1 MRVDGPDDAGVLA
14 QFLGMRGA
22 AVLREVGGRAEDD
35 APQGAEPPSLQA
47 GVGQVADAH
56 DEVEAFVGQV
66 GEGVGELQ
74 VDVDLRVGAHVVGD
88 DGNEEVGAEEDRGA
102 DAQGAGGR
110 RAALGDVQAGL
121 GDGGDGGFDAV
132 VVGLAGFAE
141 REAPRA
147 AVDELDAEVLFERRQ
162 GSADGLQ
169 RAVEAARGLGEA
181 ARFGDVDEGFE
192 VFEAAH
198 GYLDFGDSASMSARI
213 VCPMASI

>member
-1 MRVDGPDDAGVLA
+1 MRVDGTDDAGVLA

-22 AVLREVGGRAEDD
+22 AVLREVGGRAEYD

-102 DAQGAGGR
+102 DAQGAGG
-110 RAALGDVQAGL
+110 APTGMLGDVQAGF
-121 GDGGDGGFDAV
+121 G
-132 VVGLAGFAE
+132 
-141 REAPRA
+141 RW
-147 AVDELDAEVLFERRQ
+147 RRW
-162 GSADGLQ
+162 
-169 RAVEAARGLGEA
+169 RV
-181 ARFGDVDEGFE
+181 
-192 VFEAAH
+192 
-198 GYLDFGDSASMSARI
+198 
-213 VCPMASI
+213 